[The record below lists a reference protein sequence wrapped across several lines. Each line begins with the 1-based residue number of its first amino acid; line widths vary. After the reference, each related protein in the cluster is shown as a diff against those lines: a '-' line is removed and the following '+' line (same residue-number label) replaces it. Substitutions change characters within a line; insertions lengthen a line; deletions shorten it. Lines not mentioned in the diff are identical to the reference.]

1 VSDLTR
7 IENQLCQIAELLR
20 CLTQEVRRLRTQ
32 TPVEIPVFLSSKLN
46 PNRNESGKQELKK
59 VATRGKGI
67 RKVRY
72 QGIGEAARKLG
83 VTRFHVLRV
92 IQGRNQSR
100 RIETWLKRNLRR
112 AS

>member
-1 VSDLTR
+1 MLVHVT
-7 IENQLCQIAELLR
+7 
-20 CLTQEVRRLRTQ
+20 
-32 TPVEIPVFLSSKLN
+32 
-46 PNRNESGKQELKK
+46 
-59 VATRGKGI
+59 TRGKGI

-72 QGIGEAARKLG
+72 QGIGQAAKELG

-100 RIETWLKRNLRR
+100 RIEMWLRQNLKR